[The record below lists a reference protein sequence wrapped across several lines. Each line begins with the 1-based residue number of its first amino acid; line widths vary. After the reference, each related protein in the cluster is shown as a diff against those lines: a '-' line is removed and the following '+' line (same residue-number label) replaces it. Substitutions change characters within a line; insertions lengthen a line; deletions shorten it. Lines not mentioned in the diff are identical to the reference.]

1 MSTSIWPAIFGMALI
16 TYGTRVIAPL
26 LMRSATIPAWFERWL
41 RFVPGAVLAALVLPA
56 VFVRDGS
63 LVLSPLNPYL
73 VGAVVAAVL
82 AVRTRNLPLTVLV
95 GLSVVILLERF
106 M

>member
-1 MSTSIWPAIFGMALI
+1 MSNSIWTAIFGMAAI
-16 TYGTRVIAPL
+16 TYATRVISPL
-26 LMRSATIPAWFERWL
+26 LMRSVTIPAWFERWL

-63 LVLSPLNPYL
+63 LVLSPANPYL
-73 VGAVVAAVL
+73 VGAVVAAAL

-95 GLSVVILLERF
+95 GLGVVILLERF
-106 M
+106 I

>member
-1 MSTSIWPAIFGMALI
+1 MSNSIWPAILGMAAI

-26 LMRSATIPAWFERWL
+26 LMRSVRIPAWFEQWL

-56 VFVRDGS
+56 VFVHDGS

-73 VGAVVAAVL
+73 VGATVAAVL
-82 AVRTRNLPLTVLV
+82 AVRTRNLPLTVLF